1 MLQIDYS
8 TMSTIY
14 KVSLVGKACVRTEW
28 PIGLMLISSF
38 RRSMKWHGIF
48 PLSPRWGTAVP
59 LRIFSHHLP
68 HRYLLRHIFCP
79 NIFGLVKDDK
89 SEKGTRSSPA
99 LLPPQLARLSVC
111 SCYIPV
117 LSVVVVRN
125 FFLLNYNERFKL
137 LEIPQTY
144 PNWKSYSPE
153 EPSSFPTRIC
163 ALSFTYKWERY

>member
-1 MLQIDYS
+1 
-8 TMSTIY
+8 
-14 KVSLVGKACVRTEW
+14 
-28 PIGLMLISSF
+28 MLISSF

-48 PLSPRWGTAVP
+48 PLSPRWGTTVP

-99 LLPPQLARLSVC
+99 PLPPQLARLSVC
-111 SCYIPV
+111 SCCIPV

-125 FFLLNYNERFKL
+125 FFLLNYNEKL
-137 LEIPQTY
+137 DKVRNVLSCWKYRRRTLIGKVTVLKSLVASQLVYVLSPLHTNENIIKEVNKLFNSFLWNGKGDKISEI
-144 PNWKSYSPE
+144 
-153 EPSSFPTRIC
+153 
-163 ALSFTYKWERY
+163 